1 MEKEVLA
8 VSDLQIWVPAIV
20 SVVTLAVNMLFYI
33 FAQPKISYKNKVKES
48 LSKVSVELFDY
59 ISEIV
64 SYNDFSGVPT
74 KIRQYS
80 IRIHMCFKEGTAPK
94 ELEAILEEIYQAVKK
109 RKSLTTFDEI
119 DRWNENFRKMAK
131 KLRKNLAEHCGAL

>member
-109 RKSLTTFDEI
+109 EKV
-119 DRWNENFRKMAK
+119 
-131 KLRKNLAEHCGAL
+131 

>member
-20 SVVTLAVNMLFYI
+20 SVVTLVVNMLFYI

-131 KLRKNLAEHCGAL
+131 KLHKNLAEHCGAL

>member
-8 VSDLQIWVPAIV
+8 VSDLQIWAPAIV